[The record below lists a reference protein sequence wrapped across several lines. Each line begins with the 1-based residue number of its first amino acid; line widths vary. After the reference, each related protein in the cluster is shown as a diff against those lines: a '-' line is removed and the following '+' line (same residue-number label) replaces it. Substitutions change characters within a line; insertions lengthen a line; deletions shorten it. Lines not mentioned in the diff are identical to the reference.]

1 VLKKTLLVLSLM
13 LFMTACGGSAQPT
26 TEITLNATDFAY
38 TPVSVTV
45 PVGEPVVLRLKN
57 IGAVEHD
64 FVVDK
69 VTADVEVMQDSGS
82 DAHHAHGAEAN
93 YDLHFSAQPGET
105 SVIEFTITEPGTYTF
120 YCSVAGHKE
129 AGMLGELV
137 VIAED

>member
-1 VLKKTLLVLSLM
+1 MLKKLFIAVLVPLLV
-13 LFMTACGGSAQPT
+13 TACGGASQPA
-26 TEITLNATDFAY
+26 TEITLDATDFAY
-38 TPVSVTV
+38 SPVSVTI
-45 PVGEPVVLRLKN
+45 PVGEPVMLTLKN

-69 VTADVEVMQDSGS
+69 IAAEVEVVQDSGS
-82 DAHHAHGAEAN
+82 DVHHAHGAEAN

-105 SVIEFTITEPGTYTF
+105 SVIEFTVSEPGTYTF

-137 VIAED
+137 VVAEE